1 MCKNNKHTF
10 PGMKH
15 KLITYRS
22 AIKLD
27 CSAAYTLQHFT
38 TTTAATLAHVCW
50 KSYYTAKNIK
60 IPGSMLFAA
69 RPTKNKYSS
78 HHLWNT
84 ESRLLIS
91 STVSH
96 VKTNTLVCT
105 KLTGTY
111 QQVRKGK
118 QTLNFLSISM
128 KNLQT
133 YLEMASFTSMPTSGV
148 VCHHEANILYGLSV
162 YKIWRV

>member
-78 HHLWNT
+78 VKY
-84 ESRLLIS
+84 RKQ
-91 STVSH
+91 TVDFIYCITH

-118 QTLNFLSISM
+118 DFKLPINFYEKSANLSW
-128 KNLQT
+128 NGQLHFH
-133 YLEMASFTSMPTSGV
+133 AHFGG
-148 VCHHEANILYGLSV
+148 CLSP
-162 YKIWRV
+162 WS